1 MLQTSFTKLTGCR
14 VPIQLAAMPVVSLE
28 LATSVAK
35 AGGLAMFSGLRA
47 SATYLAD
54 MLDQVAARTGA
65 RAGVNF
71 IIRFLDKETLK
82 TVAPR
87 ASVVEFFYGDPDP
100 ALVELAHAGGALA
113 CWHIG
118 SREEA
123 VAAERA
129 GCDLIAAQGIEAG
142 GHVRGSIGLFPL
154 LAQVLD
160 AVQIPVIASGG
171 IGTARSMAAALAAGA
186 AAVRVGTR
194 FLAAQE
200 ADTHPAYLEALIH
213 ARAEDTVL
221 TETFSVGWPDAPHRV
236 LRSCMEA
243 VKSFPGE
250 MVGEGAI
257 GESKYP
263 VPRLAPPTPN
273 RATIG
278 EIGAM
283 ALYAGHS
290 VDAVKRVQPAV
301 EIVRE
306 LSEGAERL
314 LAAWAPSGGIRSM
327 ST

>member
-1 MLQTSFTKLTGCR
+1 MLHTSFTKLTGCR
-14 VPIQLAAMPVVSLE
+14 VPLQLAPMPVVSLK
-28 LATSVAK
+28 LATSVAE

-118 SREEA
+118 SKEEA

-257 GESKYP
+257 GGQKYS
-263 VPRLAPPTPN
+263 VPRFAGPTPN
-273 RATIG
+273 RATVG

-290 VDAVKRVQPAV
+290 V
-301 EIVRE
+301 ET
-306 LSEGAERL
+306 S
-314 LAAWAPSGGIRSM
+314 
-327 ST
+327 